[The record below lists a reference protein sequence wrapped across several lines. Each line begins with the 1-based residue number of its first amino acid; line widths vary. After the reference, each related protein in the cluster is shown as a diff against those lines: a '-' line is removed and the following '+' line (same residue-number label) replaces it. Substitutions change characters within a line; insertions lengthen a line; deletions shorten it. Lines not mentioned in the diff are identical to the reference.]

1 MDNFTLD
8 LTKIGCDESGMKAI
22 ARGFDRFC
30 DVNVRGAKF
39 FGLIE
44 KKDLK
49 DLCRAFNYTDGLSF
63 VKGGL
68 VTAGVAGA
76 IVLVSKEIK
85 ERRKKKASI

>member
-22 ARGFDRFC
+22 ERGFDRFC

-68 VTAGVAGA
+68 VTACVAGA

-85 ERRKKKASI
+85 ERRKKKTSI

>member
-22 ARGFDRFC
+22 ERGFDRFC

-49 DLCRAFNYTDGLSF
+49 DLCRAFNYTDELSF

-68 VTAGVAGA
+68 FAILVGSASFLVTKK
-76 IVLVSKEIK
+76 VL

>member
-22 ARGFDRFC
+22 AQGFDRFC

-49 DLCRAFNYTDGLSF
+49 SLCRAFNYTDGLSF

-68 VTAGVAGA
+68 VTAFVAGA
-76 IVLVSKEIK
+76 IVLVSKEVK

>member
-1 MDNFTLD
+1 MDNTTLD

-76 IVLVSKEIK
+76 IVLISKEIK

>member
-1 MDNFTLD
+1 MDNTTLD

-22 ARGFDRFC
+22 ERGFDRFC

-63 VKGGL
+63 VKGSMFAIGVGSVSFL
-68 VTAGVAGA
+68 VTKK
-76 IVLVSKEIK
+76 VL

>member
-22 ARGFDRFC
+22 ERGFDRFC
-30 DVNVRGAKF
+30 DVSVRGAKF

-49 DLCRAFNYTDGLSF
+49 SLCRAFNYTDGLSF

-68 VTAGVAGA
+68 VTACVAGA
-76 IVLVSKEIK
+76 IFLVSKEV
-85 ERRKKKASI
+85 EEGRKKKASI

>member
-1 MDNFTLD
+1 MDNTTLD

-22 ARGFDRFC
+22 ARGFDKFC
-30 DVNVRGAKF
+30 DVNVRGAKY
-39 FGLIE
+39 FGFIE

-49 DLCRAFNYTDGLSF
+49 YLCRAFNYTDGLSF

-76 IVLVSKEIK
+76 IVLVRKEIK
-85 ERRKKKASI
+85 ERRKKKAGI

>member
-8 LTKIGCDESGMKAI
+8 LTKIGCDESGMEAI
-22 ARGFDRFC
+22 ERGFDRFC

-49 DLCRAFNYTDGLSF
+49 DLCRAFNYTDTSSF
-63 VKGGL
+63 VKGSFAA
-68 VTAGVAGA
+68 AGIIGA
-76 IVLVSKEIK
+76 IVLIDKGVK
-85 ERRKKKASI
+85 ERRKKKAGI